1 LRRRIVAATF
11 NSIEGHGIRAN
22 VDPVLI
28 EICDFPRGLD
38 IQTNTRSA
46 PGFECKEVSPVR
58 LISLNVGRPRLVVYR
73 GKTINTGIFKQ
84 PISGPVQLQSLNVD
98 GDRQADLSVHGG
110 IYKAVYAY
118 PSEHY
123 PFWRQEIPDVDLP
136 WGMFGENL
144 TTAGLSE
151 DELHVGDRLQIGS
164 SIVMVRQPRTPCYKL
179 AAKFQRDDM
188 IERFLLSGRSGFYFS
203 VEQEGSVAAEDAF
216 ELLTRNQDAITI
228 SEMNRLF
235 VREKYHQDLLR
246 KAVHTAALPEN
257 WREYFAERLNQ
268 PAVAS
273 GSTSESR

>member
-1 LRRRIVAATF
+1 M
-11 NSIEGHGIRAN
+11 
-22 VDPVLI
+22 
-28 EICDFPRGLD
+28 
-38 IQTNTRSA
+38 
-46 PGFECKEVSPVR
+46 R

-179 AAKFQRDDM
+179 AAKFQRDDI

-216 ELLTRNQDAITI
+216 ELLTRNPDAITI

-235 VREKYHQDLLR
+235 VREKYNQDLLR